1 MIIMRIPKLSIIYA
15 LLTVTVCAAAPASAQ
30 ITIKIP
36 KLREIFREKPTA
48 EPTPKAVVTESSAAT
63 SEKDVEKRASSQ
75 PQVSKVE
82 PVDECDSGAEYVHL
96 RDLAKTKK
104 EVTEYVP
111 GQREYF
117 VSILSDY
124 RNEYLEA
131 AMLPWVRESWL
142 KERGDQ
148 FARCLTPALD
158 DLAAVARTKLPT
170 FTGPTRYKLGTAA
183 EKSLIRASVPDTAKA
198 KVFMTGVIQA
208 NWLIAKDN
216 YNFPTSRYKH
226 GAVLYKNPGQD
237 FCWVVFIN
245 IIQDYAGG
253 GTYGASY
260 GNYVGRSLSGCP
272 AVK

>member
-1 MIIMRIPKLSIIYA
+1 MILRIPKFYIVPTLF
-15 LLTVTVCAAAPASAQ
+15 LVTFFTTGPAHAQ

-36 KLREIFREKPTA
+36 KLREIFREKPRA
-48 EPTPKAVVTESSAAT
+48 EQTPKAAVTENSEAT
-63 SEKDVEKRASSQ
+63 SGNDVETPATPQLQVTKVQ
-75 PQVSKVE
+75 PVN
-82 PVDECDSGAEYVHL
+82 ECDSGAEYVHL

-104 EVTEYVP
+104 EVIEYVP

-142 KERGDQ
+142 KEKGDQ
-148 FARCLTPALD
+148 FTRCLTPALD
-158 DLAAVARTKLPT
+158 DLATVARQKLPT

-183 EKSLIRASVPDTAKA
+183 EKALIRASVPDTAKA
-198 KVFMTGVIQA
+198 KVFLTGVIQA

-272 AVK
+272 AGK